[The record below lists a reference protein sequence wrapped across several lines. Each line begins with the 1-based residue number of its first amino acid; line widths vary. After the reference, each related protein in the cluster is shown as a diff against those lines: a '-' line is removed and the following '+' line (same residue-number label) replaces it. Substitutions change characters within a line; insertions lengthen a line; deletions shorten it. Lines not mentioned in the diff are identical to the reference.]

1 MDTET
6 TRMMKL
12 SKNNVNIAIIN
23 MFQYLKKNVDLLR
36 RKVENIQKNQTE
48 EPFHL

>member
-1 MDTET
+1 MDTEM

-12 SKNNVNIAIIN
+12 PKNNVNIAIIN
-23 MFQYLKKNVDLLR
+23 MFQYLKKNVNLLR

-48 EPFHL
+48 EPLHL